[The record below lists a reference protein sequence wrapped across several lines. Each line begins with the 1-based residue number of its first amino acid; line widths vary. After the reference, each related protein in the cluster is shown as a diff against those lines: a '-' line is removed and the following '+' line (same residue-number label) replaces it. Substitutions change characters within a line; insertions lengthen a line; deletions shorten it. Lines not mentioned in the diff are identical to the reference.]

1 MPELSQGT
9 YNIGIIRKG
18 NKDKIVEQTLF
29 NEGESDLSYPI
40 ETIHGCKGMS
50 LDAVFFLSSYQAG
63 NDEHS
68 GGYWKQWFNR
78 TDIGEENRLAYVAFS
93 RARYLLALGIPKPKS
108 FSETD
113 RKILEDTGFKIV
125 ES

>member
-1 MPELSQGT
+1 MS
-9 YNIGIIRKG
+9 IRKG
-18 NKDKIVEQTLF
+18 NKDKIVEKTLF
-29 NEGESDLSYPI
+29 DNEEGDLGYVI

-78 TDIGEENRLAYVAFS
+78 EDIGEENRLAYVAFS
-93 RARYLLALGIPKPKS
+93 RARYFLALGIPKPKG
-108 FSETD
+108 FSNTD
-113 RKILEDTGFKIV
+113 RKILIDAGFVIV